1 MERMT
6 NKSVYIIC
14 CVHLLV
20 VICPVIKDLKYKTN
34 MTRPKDL
41 SDSNLKKRMYFIK
54 KKNTDFYNN
63 QIQSK

>member
-20 VICPVIKDLKYKTN
+20 IICPVTKDLKYKTN

-54 KKNTDFYNN
+54 KKTH
-63 QIQSK
+63 